1 MKENDIIT
9 DPLVINRAE
18 RLDYVHRRFK
28 KMVSQYQQRKH
39 AFDIFVDST
48 GESHYKSITPE
59 TIIVQFKVRKSLLL
73 DLAALG
79 ESELA
84 ADIIF
89 YADHKRT

>member
-39 AFDIFVDST
+39 AFDIFVDSI
-48 GESHYKSITPE
+48 SAL
-59 TIIVQFKVRKSLLL
+59 IVS
-73 DLAALG
+73 
-79 ESELA
+79 
-84 ADIIF
+84 
-89 YADHKRT
+89 